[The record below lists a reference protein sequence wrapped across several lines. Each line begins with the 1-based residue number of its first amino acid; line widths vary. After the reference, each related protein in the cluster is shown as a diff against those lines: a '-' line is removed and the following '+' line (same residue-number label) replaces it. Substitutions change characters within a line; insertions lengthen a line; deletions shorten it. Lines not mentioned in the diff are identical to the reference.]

1 MKRTSSRIATS
12 CPSMEILKP
21 GLRHPRNPPFAP
33 HSSKHM
39 LIAGGSITFAF
50 SLAGS
55 TAISLQEQGT
65 IPYCR
70 TNSCAL
76 RAIQSTPSAGFFY
89 WQLACKAPHLLHI
102 FRVFYPRNLL
112 HFLRTPKDESPSHEC
127 SRSHRTARHSAS
139 SMSVESPSQG

>member
-1 MKRTSSRIATS
+1 MPIYGDPQTW
-12 CPSMEILKP
+12 
-21 GLRHPRNPPFAP
+21 PPTPKKSTFRAP
-33 HSSKHM
+33 IEQTYAHSGRVNNHR
-39 LIAGGSITFAF
+39 FF
-50 SLAGS
+50 LAGS
-55 TAISLQEQGT
+55 TAISLQGQGT

-112 HFLRTPKDESPSHEC
+112 HFLRTPKDESPLHEC

-139 SMSVESPSQG
+139 SMSMESPSQG